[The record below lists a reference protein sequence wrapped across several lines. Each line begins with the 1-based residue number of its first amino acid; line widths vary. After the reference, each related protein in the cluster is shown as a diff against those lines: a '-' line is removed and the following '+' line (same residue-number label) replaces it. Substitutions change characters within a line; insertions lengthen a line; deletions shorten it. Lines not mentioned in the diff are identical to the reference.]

1 MKAERPDFCSNQ
13 MRISVTW
20 AGGWQQRRE
29 VFGFRI
35 QFGRRTH
42 RLAGELHG
50 VGSGE
55 GKKGN
60 QYVS

>member
-35 QFGRRTH
+35 
-42 RLAGELHG
+42 
-50 VGSGE
+50 
-55 GKKGN
+55 
-60 QYVS
+60 